1 MSRTATSCISDSMF
15 ESKRVHALGWCLVLL
30 MATEFVHAQGDALDV
45 PGMPQEISTIMQ
57 HQQASWNQGDLVGF
71 MNGYWRSDSLMFIGK
86 NGMTQGHD
94 ATLARYE
101 AGYPDRQA
109 MGLLS
114 FDNHSWIGLSTRS
127 GWLVGSWRLD
137 KSDGEVVQGMYSL
150 LWMKKDGVWVIVADH
165 SS

>member
-1 MSRTATSCISDSMF
+1 MF
-15 ESKRVHALGWCLVLL
+15 EATRIHAMLLCLGMLL
-30 MATEFVHAQGDALDV
+30 AADTVHAQGSALDV

-57 HQQASWNQGDLVGF
+57 HQQAAWNQGDLVGF

-109 MGLLS
+109 MGQLS
-114 FDNHSWIGLSTRS
+114 FDNHHWIGLSTLS